1 MLAVVGD
8 HSLDMRWGDSRFFA
22 GLSETFGLGL
32 ELITY
37 VEFIDVGCFVAVQY
51 RAVTSIA

>member
-8 HSLDMRWGDSRFFA
+8 HSLDMRWGDSRFFV